1 MTFDGLETVKVP
13 EGTQHGDKVRL
24 KGLGVPRLN
33 GSGRG
38 DLWIHFNVRIPK
50 KLSREQRSL
59 LEELRDTLPADN
71 EPHEKSLFEKVK
83 DYFV

>member
-1 MTFDGLETVKVP
+1 
-13 EGTQHGDKVRL
+13 L

-33 GSGRG
+33 GNGRG
-38 DLWIHFNVRIPK
+38 DLWVTVDVKVPK
-50 KLSREQRSL
+50 KLTREQRRL
-59 LEELRDTLPADN
+59 FEQLAETLPVQN